1 MNIPISKPNV
11 GEREIAAIS
20 DVIRSGMIA
29 QGPKVQEFEQ
39 RFARYIGVK
48 HAVASTNG
56 TTALQMAMLA
66 NNIGAGD
73 EVIIPS
79 FSFFATASSILFT
92 GAKPV
97 FADIDPKTFN
107 LEPASAEAAIT
118 EKTKAIMPV
127 HLYGQAADMPAFETL
142 AQQHGLILLEDAAQ
156 SHGATLNGR
165 CVGTWGTGGFSFYP
179 TKNMT
184 TSEGGM
190 LTTNDDEVAERARM
204 IRNHGMSQQ
213 YLHEMV
219 GFNFRMTDIMAAIGL
234 IQLDNLPEW
243 TAKRC
248 DNARYYDTHLK
259 HVIKPVV
266 HDGATHVYHQ
276 YTIRVPEGVNR
287 DEAMKQIQAKGVGVR
302 VYYPLP
308 IHRQP
313 IFEKMGGYNHLDL
326 PETEKATRE
335 VMSLP
340 IHPLLTEAERERVV
354 QVINEVIESC

>member
-20 DVIRSGMIA
+20 EVIRSGMIA
-29 QGPKVQEFEQ
+29 QGPKVQEFER
-39 RFARYIGVK
+39 RFAEYHGVK
-48 HAVASTNG
+48 HAIASTNG

-66 NNIGAGD
+66 NGIGAGD

-97 FADIDPKTFN
+97 FADIDPETFN
-107 LEPASAEAAIT
+107 LDPASAESVIT

-127 HLYGQAADMPAFETL
+127 HLYGQAADMPAFEAL
-142 AQQHGLILLEDAAQ
+142 AKKHGLILLEDAAQ
-156 SHGATLNGR
+156 SHGAKLEGR
-165 CVGTWGTGGFSFYP
+165 FVGTWGTSGFSFYP

-184 TSEGGM
+184 TCEGGM
-190 LTTNDDEVAERARM
+190 LTTQDDEVAERARM

-219 GFNFRMTDIMAAIGL
+219 GFNFRMTDLMAAIGL
-234 IQLDNLPEW
+234 IQLDNLPKW
-243 TAKRC
+243 TAIRNN
-248 DNARYYDTHLK
+248 NASYYNETLK
-259 HVIKPVV
+259 NVIKPLVR
-266 HDGATHVYHQ
+266 DNATHVYHQ
-276 YTIRVPEGVNR
+276 YTIRMPDGVDR
-287 DEAMKQIQAKGVGVR
+287 DEVMKQIQAKGVGVR

-313 IFEKMGGYNHLDL
+313 IFEKMGGYENIDL
-326 PETEKATRE
+326 PQTEKATRE

-340 IHPLLTEAERERVV
+340 IHPLLTEAERERVA
-354 QVINEVIESC
+354 QVINEVI

>member
-20 DVIRSGMIA
+20 EVIRSGMIA
-29 QGPKVQEFEQ
+29 QGPKVQEFER
-39 RFARYIGVK
+39 RFAEYHGVK
-48 HAVASTNG
+48 HAIASTNG

-66 NNIGAGD
+66 NGIGAGD

-97 FADIDPKTFN
+97 FADIDPETFN
-107 LEPASAEAAIT
+107 LDPASAESVIT

-127 HLYGQAADMPAFETL
+127 HLYGQAADMPAFEAL
-142 AQQHGLILLEDAAQ
+142 AKKHGLILLEDAAQ
-156 SHGATLNGR
+156 SHGAKLDGR
-165 CVGTWGTGGFSFYP
+165 FVGTWGTSGFSFYP

-184 TSEGGM
+184 TCEGGM
-190 LTTNDDEVAERARM
+190 LTTQDDEVAERARM

-219 GFNFRMTDIMAAIGL
+219 GFNFRMTDLMAAIGL
-234 IQLDNLPEW
+234 IQLDNLPKW
-243 TAKRC
+243 TAIRNN
-248 DNARYYDTHLK
+248 NASYYNETLK
-259 HVIKPVV
+259 NVIKPLVR
-266 HDGATHVYHQ
+266 DNATHVYHQ
-276 YTIRVPEGVNR
+276 YTIRMPDGVDR
-287 DEAMKQIQAKGVGVR
+287 DEVMKQIQAKGVGVR

-313 IFEKMGGYNHLDL
+313 IFEKMGGYENIDL
-326 PETEKATRE
+326 PQTEKATRE

-340 IHPLLTEAERERVV
+340 IHPLLTEAERERVA
-354 QVINEVIESC
+354 QVINEVI

>member
-20 DVIRSGMIA
+20 EVIRSGMIA
-29 QGPKVQEFEQ
+29 QGPKVQEFER
-39 RFARYIGVK
+39 RFAEYHGVK
-48 HAVASTNG
+48 HAIASTNG

-66 NNIGAGD
+66 NGIGAGD

-97 FADIDPKTFN
+97 FADIDPETFN
-107 LEPASAEAAIT
+107 LDPASAESVIT

-127 HLYGQAADMPAFETL
+127 HLYGQAADMPAFEAL
-142 AQQHGLILLEDAAQ
+142 AKKHGLILLEDAAQ
-156 SHGATLNGR
+156 SHGAKLEGR
-165 CVGTWGTGGFSFYP
+165 FVGTWGTSGFSFYP

-184 TSEGGM
+184 TCEGGM
-190 LTTNDDEVAERARM
+190 LTTQDDEVAERARM

-219 GFNFRMTDIMAAIGL
+219 GFNFRMTDLMAAMGL
-234 IQLDNLPEW
+234 IQLDNLPKW
-243 TAKRC
+243 TAIRNN
-248 DNARYYDTHLK
+248 NASYYNETLK
-259 HVIKPVV
+259 NVIKPLVR
-266 HDGATHVYHQ
+266 DNATHVYHQ
-276 YTIRVPEGVNR
+276 YTIRMPDGVDR
-287 DEAMKQIQAKGVGVR
+287 DEVMKQIQAKGVGVR

-313 IFEKMGGYNHLDL
+313 IFEKMGGYENIDL
-326 PETEKATRE
+326 PQTEKATRE

-340 IHPLLTEAERERVV
+340 IHPLLTEAERERVA
-354 QVINEVIESC
+354 QVINEVI

>member
-20 DVIRSGMIA
+20 EVIRSGMIA
-29 QGPKVQEFEQ
+29 QGPKVQEFER
-39 RFARYIGVK
+39 RFAEYHGVK
-48 HAVASTNG
+48 HAIASTNG

-66 NNIGAGD
+66 NGIGAGD

-97 FADIDPKTFN
+97 FADIDPETFN
-107 LEPASAEAAIT
+107 LDPASAESVIT

-127 HLYGQAADMPAFETL
+127 HLYGQAADMPAFEAL
-142 AQQHGLILLEDAAQ
+142 AKKHGLILLEDAAQ
-156 SHGATLNGR
+156 SHGAKLDGR
-165 CVGTWGTGGFSFYP
+165 FVGTWGTSGFSFYP

-184 TSEGGM
+184 TCEGGM
-190 LTTNDDEVAERARM
+190 LTTQDDEVAERARM

-219 GFNFRMTDIMAAIGL
+219 GFNFRMTDLMAAIGL
-234 IQLDNLPEW
+234 IQLDNLPKW
-243 TAKRC
+243 TAIRNN
-248 DNARYYDTHLK
+248 NAAYYNETLK
-259 HVIKPVV
+259 NVIKPLVR
-266 HDGATHVYHQ
+266 DNATHVYHQ
-276 YTIRVPEGVNR
+276 YTIRMPDGVNR
-287 DEAMKQIQAKGVGVR
+287 DEVMKQIQAKGVGVR

-313 IFEKMGGYNHLDL
+313 IFEKMGGYENIDL
-326 PETEKATRE
+326 PQTEKATRE

-340 IHPLLTEAERERVV
+340 IHPLLTEAERERVA
-354 QVINEVIESC
+354 QVINEVI

>member
-20 DVIRSGMIA
+20 EVIRSGMIA
-29 QGPKVQEFEQ
+29 QGPKVQEFER
-39 RFARYIGVK
+39 RFAEYHGVK
-48 HAVASTNG
+48 HAIASTNG

-66 NNIGAGD
+66 NGIGAGD

-97 FADIDPKTFN
+97 FADIDPETFN
-107 LEPASAEAAIT
+107 LDPASAESVIT

-127 HLYGQAADMPAFETL
+127 HLYGQAADMPAFEAL
-142 AQQHGLILLEDAAQ
+142 AKKHGLILLEDAAQ
-156 SHGATLNGR
+156 SHGAKLEGR
-165 CVGTWGTGGFSFYP
+165 FVGTWGTSGFSFYP

-184 TSEGGM
+184 TCEGGM
-190 LTTNDDEVAERARM
+190 LTTQDDEVAERARM

-219 GFNFRMTDIMAAIGL
+219 GFNFRMTDLMAAMGL
-234 IQLDNLPEW
+234 IQLDNLPKC
-243 TAKRC
+243 TAIRNN
-248 DNARYYDTHLK
+248 NASYYNETLK
-259 HVIKPVV
+259 NVIKPLVR
-266 HDGATHVYHQ
+266 DNATHVYHQ
-276 YTIRVPEGVNR
+276 YTIRMPDGVDR
-287 DEAMKQIQAKGVGVR
+287 DEVMKQIQAKGVGVR

-313 IFEKMGGYNHLDL
+313 IFEKMGGYENIDL
-326 PETEKATRE
+326 PQTEKATRE

-340 IHPLLTEAERERVV
+340 IHPLLTEAERERVA
-354 QVINEVIESC
+354 QVINEVI

>member
-20 DVIRSGMIA
+20 EVIRSGMIA
-29 QGPKVQEFEQ
+29 QGPKVQEFER
-39 RFARYIGVK
+39 RFAEYHGVK
-48 HAVASTNG
+48 HAIASTNG

-66 NNIGAGD
+66 NGIGAGD

-97 FADIDPKTFN
+97 FADIDPETFN
-107 LEPASAEAAIT
+107 LDPAAAEFVIT

-127 HLYGQAADMPAFETL
+127 HLYGQAADMPAFEAL
-142 AQQHGLILLEDAAQ
+142 AKKHGLILLEDAAQ
-156 SHGATLNGR
+156 SHGAKLDGR
-165 CVGTWGTGGFSFYP
+165 FVGTWGTSGFSFYP

-184 TSEGGM
+184 TCEGGM
-190 LTTNDDEVAERARM
+190 LTTQDDEVAERARM

-219 GFNFRMTDIMAAIGL
+219 GFNFRMTDLMAAIGL
-234 IQLDNLPEW
+234 IQLDNLPKW
-243 TAKRC
+243 TAIRNN
-248 DNARYYDTHLK
+248 NAAYYNETLK
-259 HVIKPVV
+259 NVIKPLVR
-266 HDGATHVYHQ
+266 DNATHVYHQ
-276 YTIRVPEGVNR
+276 YTIRMPDGVNR
-287 DEAMKQIQAKGVGVR
+287 DEVMKQIQAKGVGVR

-313 IFEKMGGYNHLDL
+313 IFEKMGGYENIDL
-326 PETEKATRE
+326 PQTEKATRE

-340 IHPLLTEAERERVV
+340 IHPLLTEAERERVA
-354 QVINEVIESC
+354 QVINEVI

>member
-20 DVIRSGMIA
+20 EVIRSGMIA
-29 QGPKVQEFEQ
+29 QGPKVQEFER
-39 RFARYIGVK
+39 RFAAYHGVK
-48 HAVASTNG
+48 HAIASTNG

-66 NNIGAGD
+66 NGIGAGD

-97 FADIDPKTFN
+97 FADIDPETFN
-107 LEPASAEAAIT
+107 LDPASAESVIT

-127 HLYGQAADMPAFETL
+127 HLYGQAADMPAFEAL
-142 AQQHGLILLEDAAQ
+142 AKKHGLILLEDAAQ
-156 SHGATLNGR
+156 SHGAKLDGR
-165 CVGTWGTGGFSFYP
+165 FVGTWGTSGFSFYP

-184 TSEGGM
+184 TCEGGM
-190 LTTNDDEVAERARM
+190 LTTQDDEVAERARM

-219 GFNFRMTDIMAAIGL
+219 GFNFRMTDLMAAIGL
-234 IQLDNLPEW
+234 IQLDNLPKW
-243 TAKRC
+243 TAIRNN
-248 DNARYYDTHLK
+248 NASYYNETLK
-259 HVIKPVV
+259 NVIKPLVR
-266 HDGATHVYHQ
+266 DNATHVYHQ
-276 YTIRVPEGVNR
+276 YTIRMPDGVDR
-287 DEAMKQIQAKGVGVR
+287 DEVMKQIQAKGVGVR

-313 IFEKMGGYNHLDL
+313 IFEKMGGYENIDL
-326 PETEKATRE
+326 PQTEKATRE

-340 IHPLLTEAERERVV
+340 IHPLLTEAERERVA
-354 QVINEVIESC
+354 QVINEVI

>member
-20 DVIRSGMIA
+20 EVIRSGMIA
-29 QGPKVQEFEQ
+29 QGPKVQEFER
-39 RFARYIGVK
+39 RFAEYHGVK
-48 HAVASTNG
+48 HAIASTNG

-66 NNIGAGD
+66 NGIGAGD

-97 FADIDPKTFN
+97 FADIDPETFN
-107 LEPASAEAAIT
+107 LDPAAAEFVIT

-127 HLYGQAADMPAFETL
+127 HLYGQAADMPAFEAL
-142 AQQHGLILLEDAAQ
+142 AKKHGLILLEDAAQ
-156 SHGATLNGR
+156 SHGAKLDGR
-165 CVGTWGTGGFSFYP
+165 FVGTWGTSGFSFYP

-184 TSEGGM
+184 TCEGGM
-190 LTTNDDEVAERARM
+190 LTTQDDEVAERARM

-219 GFNFRMTDIMAAIGL
+219 GFNFRMTDLMAAIGL
-234 IQLDNLPEW
+234 IQLDNLPKW
-243 TAKRC
+243 TAIRNN
-248 DNARYYDTHLK
+248 NASYYNETLK
-259 HVIKPVV
+259 NVIKPLVR
-266 HDGATHVYHQ
+266 DNATHVYHQ
-276 YTIRVPEGVNR
+276 YTIRMPDGVDR
-287 DEAMKQIQAKGVGVR
+287 DEVMKQIQAKGVGVR

-313 IFEKMGGYNHLDL
+313 IFEKMGGYENIDL
-326 PETEKATRE
+326 PQTEKATRE

-340 IHPLLTEAERERVV
+340 IHPLLTEAERERVA
-354 QVINEVIESC
+354 QVINEVI

>member
-20 DVIRSGMIA
+20 EVIRSGMIA
-29 QGPKVQEFEQ
+29 QGPKVQEFER
-39 RFARYIGVK
+39 RFAEYHGVK
-48 HAVASTNG
+48 HAIASTNG

-66 NNIGAGD
+66 NGIGAGD

-97 FADIDPKTFN
+97 FADIDPETFN
-107 LEPASAEAAIT
+107 LDPASAESVIT

-127 HLYGQAADMPAFETL
+127 HLYGQAADMPAFEAL
-142 AQQHGLILLEDAAQ
+142 AKKHGLILLEDAAQ
-156 SHGATLNGR
+156 SHGAKLDGR
-165 CVGTWGTGGFSFYP
+165 FVGTWGTSGFSFYP

-184 TSEGGM
+184 TCEGGM
-190 LTTNDDEVAERARM
+190 LTTQDDEVAERARM

-219 GFNFRMTDIMAAIGL
+219 GFNFRMTDLMAAMGL
-234 IQLDNLPEW
+234 IQLDNLPKW
-243 TAKRC
+243 TAIRNN
-248 DNARYYDTHLK
+248 NASYYNETLK
-259 HVIKPVV
+259 NVIKPLVR
-266 HDGATHVYHQ
+266 DNATHVYHQ
-276 YTIRVPEGVNR
+276 YTIRMPDGVDR
-287 DEAMKQIQAKGVGVR
+287 DEVMKQIQAKGVGVR

-313 IFEKMGGYNHLDL
+313 IFEKMGGYENIDL
-326 PETEKATRE
+326 PQTEKATRE

-340 IHPLLTEAERERVV
+340 IHPLLTEAERERVA
-354 QVINEVIESC
+354 QVINEVI

>member
-20 DVIRSGMIA
+20 EVIRSGMIA
-29 QGPKVQEFEQ
+29 QGPKVQEFER
-39 RFARYIGVK
+39 RFAEYHGVK
-48 HAVASTNG
+48 HAIASTNG

-66 NNIGAGD
+66 NGIGAGD

-97 FADIDPKTFN
+97 FADIDPETFN
-107 LEPASAEAAIT
+107 LDPAAAEFVIT

-127 HLYGQAADMPAFETL
+127 HLYGQAADMPAFEAL
-142 AQQHGLILLEDAAQ
+142 AKKHGLILLEDAAQ
-156 SHGATLNGR
+156 SHGAKLDGR
-165 CVGTWGTGGFSFYP
+165 FVGTWGTSGFSFYP

-184 TSEGGM
+184 TCEGGM
-190 LTTNDDEVAERARM
+190 LTTQDDEVAERARM

-219 GFNFRMTDIMAAIGL
+219 GFNFRMTDLMAAIGL
-234 IQLDNLPEW
+234 IQLDNLPKW
-243 TAKRC
+243 TAIRNN
-248 DNARYYDTHLK
+248 NASYYNETLK
-259 HVIKPVV
+259 NVIKPLVR
-266 HDGATHVYHQ
+266 DNATHVYHQ
-276 YTIRVPEGVNR
+276 YTIRMPDGVNR
-287 DEAMKQIQAKGVGVR
+287 DEVMKQIQAKGVGVR

-313 IFEKMGGYNHLDL
+313 IFEKMGGYENIDL
-326 PETEKATRE
+326 PQTEKATRE

-340 IHPLLTEAERERVV
+340 IHPLLTEAERERVA
-354 QVINEVIESC
+354 QVINEVI